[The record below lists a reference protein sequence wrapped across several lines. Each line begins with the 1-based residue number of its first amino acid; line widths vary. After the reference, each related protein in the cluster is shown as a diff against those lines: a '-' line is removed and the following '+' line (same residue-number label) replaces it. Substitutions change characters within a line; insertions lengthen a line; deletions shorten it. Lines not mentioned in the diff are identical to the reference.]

1 LGNNWPEPKSLRRHV
16 WDRDDRSTDVGQN
29 WEEVNNDLVAH
40 CDTYLRGA
48 FRLTDNAESRI
59 EINHDVIQADV
70 RALAINSSGH
80 IFCRTYFGGGVFL
93 STDNGGS

>member
-1 LGNNWPEPKSLRRHV
+1 MYGIGMV
-16 WDRDDRSTDVGQN
+16 RSTDACPN
-29 WEEVNNDLVAH
+29 WEEVNNDLVAQY
-40 CDTYLRGA
+40 DTYLGGA